1 MLDSGGV
8 GSRGQDV
15 LGVGGV
21 RILMVR
27 ILGLG
32 SGMAAL
38 EWGGRTWVERLGGN
52 ARGERRLG
60 IGVGGLEGRI

>member
-8 GSRGQDV
+8 GSRGRDV

-21 RILMVR
+21 RILIVR

-38 EWGGRTWVERLGGN
+38 EWGGRT
-52 ARGERRLG
+52 
-60 IGVGGLEGRI
+60 

>member
-1 MLDSGGV
+1 
-8 GSRGQDV
+8 
-15 LGVGGV
+15 
-21 RILMVR
+21 MVR

-38 EWGGRTWVERLGGN
+38 EGGGRTWVERLRGRACGG
-52 ARGERRLG
+52 RRLG